1 MDELDPARVIVVEA
15 IATLENAIEALMP
28 AQAPGSTRD
37 DIRQGADR
45 MRSVAQ
51 RLIQHA
57 HAAEA
62 HLERLNQDDG

>member
-15 IATLENAIEALMP
+15 IATLENVIEALMP

-37 DIRQGADR
+37 DIRQGTDQI
-45 MRSVAQ
+45 RSVAE

-57 HAAEA
+57 QAVEA
-62 HLERLNQDDG
+62 VIGQPDLDDS